1 MADAF
6 FALENGKTMIA
17 EAPTGLGKTAASLAS
32 ALAAAKKIDGVEKI
46 LFLTGRQ
53 SQHKIVVETLRQL
66 NGIETNARGGVS
78 IVDLIG
84 RESMCG
90 KLSVDRQCFCEE
102 GVSEKAKGGGDPNS
116 NNGYSGSLDT
126 WKR

>member
-1 MADAF
+1 
-6 FALENGKTMIA
+6 MIA

-66 NGIETNARGGVS
+66 NGIETNAQGGVS

-102 GVSEKAKGGGDPNS
+102 GSQRRP
-116 NNGYSGSLDT
+116 
-126 WKR
+126 RR